1 MNYLYFICFITINF
15 FSFTAQAWDGMITG
29 KIQNIDVTGGQNY
42 GFRISLVN
50 TPPLCGSG
58 HAWAYLN
65 DTDSNYET
73 FVSVLLAAKLS
84 DRSVT
89 IYTNKETISG
99 NNYCKI
105 GYIVLN

>member
-1 MNYLYFICFITINF
+1 MTYTRRLIVLFIAFY
-15 FSFTAQAWDGMITG
+15 SFATAAWDGMITG